1 MSLEARI
8 KLMVGEDAEEINPE
22 DVSNMSQSTR
32 LWGLRM
38 SQQFNIAWHER
49 FSFNSPFYQH
59 FFL

>member
-22 DVSNMSQSTR
+22 DVSKMSQSTR

-38 SQQFNIAWHER
+38 TQELCLA
-49 FSFNSPFYQH
+49 
-59 FFL
+59 